1 MKVGFAGLGNIGAP
15 MARCLRGAGFPLT
28 VLDPRPERT
37 EELRRAGATVAGEP
51 ADLADCDV
59 VALAVPDDAAV
70 EDVLV
75 RGGLLD
81 RLPDAATVLI
91 HSTILPRTAQS
102 LTERAAGRVDVLDAP
117 VSGGAD
123 RAAAGTLTIMVGGPA
138 AALARVRP
146 VLTALAADVVHAGP
160 AGAGAAVKLANQLA
174 MFAALAGTTEA
185 LTLAGRYGVDPATAL
200 KVLGTS
206 TGDSWVARTWGFFDK
221 LAADYDAA
229 GTPVAYRPWSK
240 DLWDVVAAARAAEVS
255 LPVAGLLAQL
265 VPGLVERDEG

>member
-1 MKVGFAGLGNIGAP
+1 M
-15 MARCLRGAGFPLT
+15 
-28 VLDPRPERT
+28 
-37 EELRRAGATVAGEP
+37 
-51 ADLADCDV
+51 
-59 VALAVPDDAAV
+59 
-70 EDVLV
+70 
-75 RGGLLD
+75 
-81 RLPDAATVLI
+81 
-91 HSTILPRTAQS
+91 
-102 LTERAAGRVDVLDAP
+102 
-117 VSGGAD
+117 
-123 RAAAGTLTIMVGGPA
+123 
-138 AALARVRP
+138 
-146 VLTALAADVVHAGP
+146 VHAGP